1 MASTSPAKPPPEFAL
16 VAEALA
22 GKPGAAARLLD
33 LASQAAWSVVIQL
46 EDNAAAREATF
57 RQVMTSLAD
66 DGFSRLRPF
75 DGRARLTTFIALVA
89 RDILAE
95 RLARSF
101 VEAPRQAWARFE
113 RFFGADIRRRI
124 ARRFPREAGTSFHD
138 DAYQEIRLKLV
149 EDDFRRIRSYGGRGS
164 FAGYVLTMVE
174 RILIDLLRR
183 DKPRRR
189 LPAAIARLSE
199 LDQAVYEAVAWDGC
213 AADAALLVSV
223 LHSRF
228 EAKIEADEI
237 RQSLQRI
244 SALGRLDDAPTSQ
257 GETISLD
264 AVIEAGGTPIADP
277 GLSPE
282 ESLLVKEEERMR
294 AALIAAVKEAA
305 ARLPAGERLY
315 LQIVFSATDPL
326 PPRDIAKQMGCEVNE
341 VYRLKQ
347 WAQRWLKEFAARPEK
362 KQNPSV

>member
-1 MASTSPAKPPPEFAL
+1 M
-16 VAEALA
+16 
-22 GKPGAAARLLD
+22 
-33 LASQAAWSVVIQL
+33 VIQL

-66 DGFSRLRPF
+66 DSFSRLRPF

-199 LDQAVYEAVAWDGC
+199 LDQAVYEAVAWNGC
-213 AADAALLVSV
+213 AADAALLVTV

-228 EAKIEADEI
+228 EAKLEADEI

-244 SALGRLDDAPTSQ
+244 SALGRLDDAPTGQ

-264 AVIEAGGTPIADP
+264 AVIEAGAHVDRRSGAQPGGKPAGQGGRAHAGRPDRGGKGGGRPIAA
-277 GLSPE
+277 G
-282 ESLLVKEEERMR
+282 R
-294 AALIAAVKEAA
+294 AALPADRVFRHRPTAA
-305 ARLPAGERLY
+305 ARHREADGLR
-315 LQIVFSATDPL
+315 
-326 PPRDIAKQMGCEVNE
+326 VNE